1 MRRRRRAIISSGRR
15 ISRAG
20 SSPLSNERADVTADQ
35 AGSHYRGTAPPIID
49 HVIVVTARAAVI
61 SATRS
66 NVIARERPCHPTVK
80 EAAEY
85 PHGTRSEVFPLI
97 CKGFPLQGVLEAPE
111 NFPGVTDI
119 PEV

>member
-1 MRRRRRAIISSGRR
+1 
-15 ISRAG
+15 
-20 SSPLSNERADVTADQ
+20 
-35 AGSHYRGTAPPIID
+35 
-49 HVIVVTARAAVI
+49 
-61 SATRS
+61 
-66 NVIARERPCHPTVK
+66 VIARERPCHPTVK

-85 PHGTRSEVFPLI
+85 PQGTRSEVFPLI